1 MFCKDL
7 MLSLKILQHLLVRL
21 SKHAIVIL
29 YDMLNIILIDIMD
42 DMEKRGIPS
51 AVLSYVRIGFSLRS
65 TAPEWKHRRIIA
77 PKEFIL
83 YLCWYTVFFVMF
95 VWYFTIIMEAC
106 QDDGKSMANR
116 IVDLKFIFE
125 YARC

>member
-7 MLSLKILQHLLVRL
+7 MLNLKILQHLLARL

-65 TAPEWKHRRIIA
+65 TAPE
-77 PKEFIL
+77 
-83 YLCWYTVFFVMF
+83 
-95 VWYFTIIMEAC
+95 
-106 QDDGKSMANR
+106 
-116 IVDLKFIFE
+116 
-125 YARC
+125 